1 MKRRELPGLHDRNAE
16 VQEPTNRMPSRRVR
30 WGLDIIGGL
39 LVAFLVASC
48 FIHCPKYLW
57 VESRMER
64 VYDDSLGVRLTGV
77 AFIKEHDMWK
87 LEVGMPILYRYIQG
101 EFKAYI
107 ADLTPKYDPL
117 MRMKNVEICFE
128 PDEKVHP
135 MFINTYGVLGRVRLE
150 NPTLFE
156 KLFLHTDKK

>member
-1 MKRRELPGLHDRNAE
+1 MLMKLYKKIMAG
-16 VQEPTNRMPSRRVR
+16 VC
-30 WGLDIIGGL
+30 GL
-39 LVAFLVASC
+39 LVAFIIASC
-48 FIHCPKYLW
+48 FIRCPKYLW

-77 AFIKEHDMWK
+77 AFIKDQDMWK

-117 MRMKNVEICFE
+117 MRMKSVEICFE

-156 KLFLHTDKK
+156 KLFLRKKK

>member
-1 MKRRELPGLHDRNAE
+1 MKKRELPELHDYSE
-16 VQEPTNRMPSRRVR
+16 DVQELMERVPSKTVR
-30 WGLDIIGGL
+30 WGLGIICGL

-48 FIHCPKYLW
+48 FIRCPKYLW

-77 AFIKEHDMWK
+77 AFIKDQDMWK

-117 MRMKNVEICFE
+117 MRMKSVEIYFE

-135 MFINTYGVLGRVRLE
+135 MFVNTYGVLGRVRLE

-156 KLFLHTDKK
+156 KLFLRKKK

>member
-1 MKRRELPGLHDRNAE
+1 MRLYQKIVIA
-16 VQEPTNRMPSRRVR
+16 
-30 WGLDIIGGL
+30 ICGL
-39 LVAFLVASC
+39 LVAFISASC
-48 FIHCPKYLW
+48 FIRCPKYLW
-57 VESRMER
+57 VESRMEH
-64 VYDDSLGVRLTGV
+64 VYNDSLGLRLTGV
-77 AFIKEHDMWK
+77 AFIKDQDMWR

-117 MRMKNVEICFE
+117 MKMKSVKICFE

-156 KLFLHTDKK
+156 CIFLRKKK

>member
-1 MKRRELPGLHDRNAE
+1 MKVYKKIMAG
-16 VQEPTNRMPSRRVR
+16 VC
-30 WGLDIIGGL
+30 GL

-48 FIHCPKYLW
+48 FIRCPKYLW
-57 VESRMER
+57 VESRVTRE
-64 VYDDSLGVRLTGV
+64 YSDSTGGYYTGV
-77 AFIKEHDMWK
+77 AFIKDQDMWK
-87 LEVGMPILYRYIQG
+87 LEEGMPILYRYIQG

-117 MRMKNVEICFE
+117 MRMKSVEICFE
-128 PDEKVHP
+128 PEEKVHP

-156 KLFLHTDKK
+156 KLFLRKKK

>member
-1 MKRRELPGLHDRNAE
+1 MLMKVYKKIMAG
-16 VQEPTNRMPSRRVR
+16 VC
-30 WGLDIIGGL
+30 GL
-39 LVAFLVASC
+39 LMTFLVASC
-48 FIHCPKYLW
+48 FIRCPKYLW
-57 VESRMER
+57 VESRVTRE
-64 VYDDSLGVRLTGV
+64 YSDSTGGYYTGV
-77 AFIKEHDMWK
+77 AFIKDQDMWK

-117 MRMKNVEICFE
+117 MRMKSVAIYFE

-156 KLFLHTDKK
+156 CLFLRNKK